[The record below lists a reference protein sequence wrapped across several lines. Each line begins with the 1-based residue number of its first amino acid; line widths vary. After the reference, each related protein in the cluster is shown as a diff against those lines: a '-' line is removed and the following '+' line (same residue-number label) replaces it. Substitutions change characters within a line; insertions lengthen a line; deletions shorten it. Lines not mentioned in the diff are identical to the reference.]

1 MAYLY
6 LSCAICAEV
15 CATLALPHV
24 ARNQLTPLVIVI
36 PGYVAAFIFLHL
48 ALRGMTL
55 AAAYAIW
62 SGAGI
67 LLVALGGWFIL
78 KQAVDARTLAG
89 MAFITIGIALVKAAE
104 A

>member
-24 ARNQLTPLVIVI
+24 TKNQLSPLAVVI
-36 PGYVAAFIFLHL
+36 PGYIAAFIFLHL
-48 ALRGMTL
+48 ALQGMTL

-67 LLVALGGWFIL
+67 LLVALGGWLIL
-78 KQAVDARTLAG
+78 KQSIDARALAG
-89 MAFITIGIALVKAAE
+89 MAFIAIGIALVKAAE
-104 A
+104 I